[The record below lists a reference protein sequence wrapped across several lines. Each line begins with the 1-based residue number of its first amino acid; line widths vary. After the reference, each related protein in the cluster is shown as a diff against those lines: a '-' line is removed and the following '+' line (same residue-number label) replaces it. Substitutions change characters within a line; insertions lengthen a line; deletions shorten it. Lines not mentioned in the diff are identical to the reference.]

1 MSQFRCKDSA
11 KNRFSKEKENKLSIL
26 SVRFLF
32 QVQVPDPDPLTRSP
46 QGGRNSFE
54 LFIYILFDLAGDLS
68 MGMEFAL
75 KPRTTVEVYGT
86 IRPWKETES
95 GVNKHWAMQA
105 QYRLWTCQKF
115 NGFYWGPYLHAGE
128 YNISNASLPFGLLK
142 GLKSH
147 RYEGWMI
154 GGGIG
159 CGYQYAVSKH
169 WNVGAE
175 LGLGYTYFRSK
186 KFDCGVCS
194 TFHGYDNYNYWLFT
208 KGSVYI
214 SYIF

>member
-1 MSQFRCKDSA
+1 M
-11 KNRFSKEKENKLSIL
+11 NELIE
-26 SVRFLF
+26 V
-32 QVQVPDPDPLTRSP
+32 LTMPVGRMRRIFMAYIFVLC
-46 QGGRNSFE
+46 GGINVNAQRIAIHNN
-54 LFIYILFDLAGDLS
+54 LLFDLAGDLS
-68 MGMEFAL
+68 LGVEFAL
-75 KPRTTVEVYGT
+75 KPRTTVEVYGI
-86 IRPWKETES
+86 IRPWKES
-95 GVNKHWAMQA
+95 ASSVNKHWAVQT

-115 NGFYWGPYLHAGE
+115 NGLYWGPYLHAGE
-128 YNISNASLPFGLLK
+128 YNISNASLPFGLFK

-154 GGGIG
+154 GGGLG
-159 CGYQYAVSKH
+159 CGYQYAVSTH

-175 LGLGYTYFRSK
+175 LGLGYTFFRSR

-194 TFHGYDNYNYWLFT
+194 AYHGYDNYNYWLFT

>member
-1 MSQFRCKDSA
+1 MSELIEVMTMPVWRMRRIFMAYMFVLC
-11 KNRFSKEKENKLSIL
+11 
-26 SVRFLF
+26 
-32 QVQVPDPDPLTRSP
+32 
-46 QGGRNSFE
+46 GGINVNAQRMAIHNN
-54 LFIYILFDLAGDLS
+54 LLFDLAGDLS
-68 MGMEFAL
+68 LGVEFAL
-75 KPRTTVEVYGT
+75 KPRTTVEVYG
-86 IRPWKETES
+86 IVRPWKES
-95 GVNKHWAMQA
+95 ASSVNKHWAVQT

-128 YNISNASLPFGLLK
+128 YNISNASLPFSLFK

-154 GGGIG
+154 GGGLG
-159 CGYQYAVSKH
+159 CGYQYAVSTH

-175 LGLGYTYFRSK
+175 LGLGYTFFRRR

-194 TFHGYDNYNYWLFT
+194 AYHGYDNYNYWLFT

>member
-1 MSQFRCKDSA
+1 MDELIVSKLIILTISA
-11 KNRFSKEKENKLSIL
+11 GRMRGSLLACVF
-26 SVRFLF
+26 VLF
-32 QVQVPDPDPLTRSP
+32 CGANLNAQQMAIH
-46 QGGRNSFE
+46 NN
-54 LFIYILFDLAGDLS
+54 ILFDLAGDLS

-95 GVNKHWAMQA
+95 SVNKHWAMQA

>member
-1 MSQFRCKDSA
+1 MIEYIGGIFGILTISAGRMRRILLAAIFMLCCGLNANSQQMA
-11 KNRFSKEKENKLSIL
+11 IHNNL
-26 SVRFLF
+26 
-32 QVQVPDPDPLTRSP
+32 
-46 QGGRNSFE
+46 
-54 LFIYILFDLAGDLS
+54 LFDLSGDLS

-86 IRPWKETES
+86 IRPWKESES
-95 GVNKHWAMQA
+95 SVNKHWAVQA

-115 NGFYWGPYLHAGE
+115 NGFYWGPYMHAGE
-128 YNISNASLPFGLLK
+128 YNLSNASLPFGLLK

-159 CGYQYAVSKH
+159 CGYQYAVSTH
-169 WNVGAE
+169 WNIGAE

-186 KFDCGVCS
+186 KFNCGTCS
-194 TFHGYDNYNYWLFT
+194 TYYGYDNYNYWLFS